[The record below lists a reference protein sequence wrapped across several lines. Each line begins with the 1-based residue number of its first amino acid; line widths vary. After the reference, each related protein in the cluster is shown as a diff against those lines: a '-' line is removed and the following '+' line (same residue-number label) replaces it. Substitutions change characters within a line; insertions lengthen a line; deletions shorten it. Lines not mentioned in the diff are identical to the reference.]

1 MLFPLFLSSTAEEDR
16 YTSAQQAD
24 SPRDP
29 AVAPNLPAPPRLR
42 ARAQVKDAAA
52 PAVGPDAGLRPRPEG
67 EVFAEA
73 RTAVWT
79 ETEAGAGGKVF
90 AEAGFT
96 TETHAWAEAGWRPVA
111 AEEGAPG
118 DPAPMLE
125 QEQGGAVRGEEED
138 VSSVLTALTEMVELQ
153 APAVRKPLGL
163 LSKAAW
169 TKTLSSSS
177 KAGSSSTTK
186 ASSVASSSS
195 SSSPPSLAAASA
207 NVSVVLGNNNSS
219 DNNSF
224 GTYLFFIHNEIRY
237 FVTQ

>member
-1 MLFPLFLSSTAEEDR
+1 MLFPLFLSSTAEEDH

-29 AVAPNLPAPPRLR
+29 TARPNLTAPPQLR
-42 ARAQVKDAAA
+42 SRAQVKDAAT
-52 PAVGPDAGLRPRPEG
+52 PAVGPDAELRPRPG
-67 EVFAEA
+67 GKVFVEA
-73 RTAVWT
+73 RTSVWT
-79 ETEAGAGGKVF
+79 ETEAGAGGTGF
-90 AEAGFT
+90 AGTGIMTEA
-96 TETHAWAEAGWRPVA
+96 HAWAEAGWRPVD
-111 AEEGAPG
+111 AEEGVPG
-118 DPAPMLE
+118 DPAPMLG
-125 QEQGGAVRGEEED
+125 QEQGGEVRREEAF
-138 VSSVLTALTEMVELQ
+138 SSVLTALTETAALQ
-153 APAVRKPLGL
+153 APTVRKPLGL

-195 SSSPPSLAAASA
+195 SSSSSPSSHAAVTA

-224 GTYLFFIHNEIRY
+224 GTY
-237 FVTQ
+237 

>member
-1 MLFPLFLSSTAEEDR
+1 MLFPLFLSSTAEEDH

-29 AVAPNLPAPPRLR
+29 TVPPNLTAPPHLR
-42 ARAQVKDAAA
+42 ARAQVKDAAT
-52 PAVGPDAGLRPRPEG
+52 PAVGPDAELRPRLEG
-67 EVFAEA
+67 KVFAEA

-90 AEAGFT
+90 AETGIV
-96 TETHAWAEAGWRPVA
+96 TEAHAWAEAGWRPVD
-111 AEEGAPG
+111 AEEGVPG
-118 DPAPMLE
+118 DLAPMLG
-125 QEQGGAVRGEEED
+125 QEQGGEEAF
-138 VSSVLTALTEMVELQ
+138 SSVLTALTETAELQ
-153 APAVRKPLGL
+153 APTVRKPLGL

-169 TKTLSSSS
+169 TFSSSS

-195 SSSPPSLAAASA
+195 SSSPSSHAAVTA

-224 GTYLFFIHNEIRY
+224 GTY
-237 FVTQ
+237 